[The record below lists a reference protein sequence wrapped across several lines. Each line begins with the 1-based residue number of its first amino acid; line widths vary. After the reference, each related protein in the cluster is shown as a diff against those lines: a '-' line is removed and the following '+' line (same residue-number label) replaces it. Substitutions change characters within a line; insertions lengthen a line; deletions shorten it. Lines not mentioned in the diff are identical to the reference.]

1 MSRKPLISR
10 RKVLR
15 GGAASSLATL
25 GPFFHTHK
33 ARADKGEIIVAS
45 WGGSR
50 TSAMREVMFKPF
62 EAATGIRVRDDGPPE
77 AAKVK
82 AQADSGNIT
91 WDVLDTDIPAILT
104 MAKNN
109 LLLPIDYAKLDKG
122 KLDKIPKVLHHEYG
136 LGHLIYGF
144 NIVYNTKTFPTGQHP
159 QSWADVWNGD
169 KFKGGRSFPF
179 RGGISPQLEVALI
192 ADGVPI
198 DNVYPLDIER
208 AWKAMDRLRP
218 LVSKWYAN
226 HAEAIQLLSKGEVD
240 VCCTVGPRGI
250 VAKREGAPVDVEYS
264 GGKLA
269 PDNWALVRGAKNPD
283 AVYQFLNF
291 VIDGKVQAE
300 FAKRVP
306 YGPSSSDAFNHLSEL
321 EAKDLITSPDNLKK
335 QFWNDIAWWGAVGPD
350 GKTNIEAQTERYAKW
365 MVQRS

>member
-1 MSRKPLISR
+1 MARKPLITR
-10 RKVLR
+10 RQALI
-15 GGAASSLATL
+15 GTAGTSLATV
-25 GPFFHTHK
+25 GPFFHVEP
-33 ARADKGEIIVAS
+33 ARADKGEIVVAS

-50 TSAMREVMFKPF
+50 TTAMREVMFKPF
-62 EAATGIRVRDDGPPE
+62 EAATGIRVKDDGPPE

-91 WDVLDTDIPAILT
+91 WDILDTDIPAILT

-109 LLLPIDYAKLDKG
+109 LLAPIDYAKLDNSR
-122 KLDKIPKVLHHEYG
+122 LDKIPKVLHHEYG

-144 NIVYNTKTFPTGQHP
+144 NIVYNTKTFPTGKHP
-159 QSWADVWNGD
+159 QSWADVWDGD

-179 RGGISPQLEVALI
+179 RGGISPQLEVALV
-192 ADGVPI
+192 ADGVALDKI
-198 DNVYPLDIER
+198 YPLDVER

-218 LVSKWYAN
+218 LVTKWYGN
-226 HAEAIQLLSKGEVD
+226 HAEAIQLVSKGEVD

-250 VAKREGAPVDVEYS
+250 VAKREGAPVDVDYS

-269 PDNWALVRGAKNPD
+269 PDNWALVKGSNNLD

-306 YGPSSSDAFNHLSEL
+306 YGPSSSEAFKYLSGA
-321 EAKDLITSPDNLKK
+321 EAEDLITSPGNLKK
-335 QFWNDIAWWGAVGPD
+335 QFWNDIAWWGAVGTD
-350 GKTNIEAQTERYAKW
+350 NKTNIEAQTERYAKW
-365 MVQRS
+365 MVQKT

>member
-1 MSRKPLISR
+1 MPRNGLMSR

-15 GGAASSLATL
+15 AGAASSLAAL
-25 GPFFHTHK
+25 GPFFHVEK
-33 ARADKGEIIVAS
+33 ARADKGEIVIAS

-50 TSAMREVMFKPF
+50 TSAMREAMFKPF

-82 AQADSGNIT
+82 AQADSGYPT

-109 LLLPIDYAKLDKG
+109 LLLPIDYAKIDKER
-122 KLDKIPKVLHHEYG
+122 LALIPKVLHHEYG

-144 NIVYNTKTFPTGQHP
+144 NIVYNTRTFPGGQHP
-159 QSWADVWNGD
+159 RSWADVWNGD

-179 RGGISPQLEVALI
+179 RGGISPQLEVAVI

-198 DNVYPLDIER
+198 DQVYPLDIER

-226 HAEAIQLLSKGEVD
+226 HAEAIQLLSRGEVD

-269 PDNWALVRGAKNPD
+269 PDNWALVRGTKNLD

-306 YGPSSSDAFNHLSEL
+306 YGPSSSGAFNYLSEA
-321 EAKDLITSPDNLKK
+321 EAKDLITNPDNLKK
-335 QFWNDIAWWGAVGPD
+335 QFWNDVAWWGAVGQD
-350 GKTNIEAQTERYAKW
+350 GKTNIEAQTERYARW

>member
-1 MSRKPLISR
+1 MSGQEQITR
-10 RKVLR
+10 RKALI
-15 GGAASSLATL
+15 GAAGTSFAAV
-25 GPFFHTHK
+25 GPFFHIGP
-33 ARADKGEIIVAS
+33 ARADKGEIVIAS

-50 TSAMREVMFKPF
+50 TAAMREVMFKPF
-62 EAATGIRVRDDGPPE
+62 EAATGIRVKEDGPPE

-82 AQADSGNIT
+82 AQADTGNVT

-104 MAKNN
+104 MVKNN
-109 LLLPIDYAKLDKG
+109 LLIPIDYARLDKN
-122 KLDKIPKVLHHEYG
+122 KLDKIPKVLHHAYG

-144 NIVYNTKTFPTGQHP
+144 NIVYNTKTFPTGKHP

-179 RGGISPQLEVALI
+179 RGGISPQLEVALV
-192 ADGVPI
+192 ADGVAI
-198 DNVYPLDIER
+198 DRVYPLDIER
-208 AWKAMDRLRP
+208 AWKSMDRLRP

-240 VCCTVGPRGI
+240 VACTIGPRGI
-250 VAKREGAPVDVEYS
+250 VAKREGAPVDVDYS

-269 PDNWALVRGAKNPD
+269 PDNWALVKDGKNMD

-291 VIDGKVQAE
+291 VIDGRVQAE
-300 FAKRVP
+300 FAKRIP
-306 YGPSSSDAFNHLSEL
+306 YGPSSSEAFKYLSEA

-335 QFWNDIAWWGAVGPD
+335 QFWNDIAWWGEIGAD
-350 GKTNIEAQTERYAKW
+350 NKTNLETQTERYAKW
-365 MVQRS
+365 MVQKT